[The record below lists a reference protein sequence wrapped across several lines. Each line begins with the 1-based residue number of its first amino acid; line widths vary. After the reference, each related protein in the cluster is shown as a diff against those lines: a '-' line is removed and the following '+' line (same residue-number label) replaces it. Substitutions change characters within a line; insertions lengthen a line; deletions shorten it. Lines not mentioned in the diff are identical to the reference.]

1 MLSSLCVVTGN
12 ELDCGCPTPDHL
24 ASVYSARWS
33 RALDLS
39 RFDSEF
45 CSTPLFIWA
54 DCDLDAFRGWRA
66 CKPFFQILICFF
78 SLWAWKLGTICL
90 VVSLSIFGS
99 YLLIYSWLWPWA
111 TVHKALRQWFSGM
124 LWPVGYMQ
132 HPEFLFSF
140 SFLCLWTASNFILY
154 LLSSASLFYVR
165 SNFPYVLPIIT
176 FVWTVC
182 NNTFRLILHSKIL
195 FLFFSFSLFQHHGLC
210 CFDIVFILHTCCP
223 ARARIGASPKSKREC
238 QNPIGFNMPISEHW
252 SRCVDGPLLWT
263 FKVKW
268 FEEWS
273 EVGCIDHSQMTIYG
287 VITVGYHCNCNISDH
302 HDMFTVND
310 LSNPITVPM

>member
-132 HPEFLFSF
+132 HPEFSLLFFFSLPVNCIKLHSVSFVFGVAILRSLELSIRVADNNFCLDGMQQHISLDPSFEDPF
-140 SFLCLWTASNFILY
+140 SFLFFFFISASWPLLFWY
-154 LLSSASLFYVR
+154 CFYSSYMLSSASENR
-165 SNFPYVLPIIT
+165 
-176 FVWTVC
+176 
-182 NNTFRLILHSKIL
+182 
-195 FLFFSFSLFQHHGLC
+195 
-210 CFDIVFILHTCCP
+210 
-223 ARARIGASPKSKREC
+223 C
-238 QNPIGFNMPISEHW
+238 QP
-252 SRCVDGPLLWT
+252 
-263 FKVKW
+263 
-268 FEEWS
+268 
-273 EVGCIDHSQMTIYG
+273 
-287 VITVGYHCNCNISDH
+287 
-302 HDMFTVND
+302 
-310 LSNPITVPM
+310 

>member
-1 MLSSLCVVTGN
+1 MRGYGVITQRHDSGGMAVTEPFDHGCFLRSASLLEMSWIVVTPLQTIWHRSTLHDDLG
-12 ELDCGCPTPDHL
+12 LQIYRASIRSSVLHPFSFGLIATLTPSGL
-24 ASVYSARWS
+24 TCLQAS
-33 RALDLS
+33 
-39 RFDSEF
+39 
-45 CSTPLFIWA
+45 
-54 DCDLDAFRGWRA
+54 
-66 CKPFFQILICFF
+66 FQILICFF

-111 TVHKALRQWFSGM
+111 TVHKALRQWFSDM

-195 FLFFSFSLFQHHGLC
+195 FFSFSLFQHHGLC
-210 CFDIVFILHTCCP
+210 CFDIVFYSSYMLSS
-223 ARARIGASPKSKREC
+223 ASENRC
-238 QNPIGFNMPISEHW
+238 QP
-252 SRCVDGPLLWT
+252 
-263 FKVKW
+263 
-268 FEEWS
+268 
-273 EVGCIDHSQMTIYG
+273 
-287 VITVGYHCNCNISDH
+287 
-302 HDMFTVND
+302 
-310 LSNPITVPM
+310 